1 MSNNFNYDQPGLSI
15 VNYLGWQNVT
25 DRYQFLS
32 CVLMYKCLNGM
43 APAYI
48 ADNFTHSLDIHDCNT
63 RHASA
68 GNLLLP
74 KPQKECLRKSFNF
87 NGPKLWNVLP
97 DDIKCMNN
105 IASFRARLKMFL
117 KNE

>member
-1 MSNNFNYDQPGLSI
+1 
-15 VNYLGWQNVT
+15 
-25 DRYQFLS
+25 
-32 CVLMYKCLNGM
+32 M

-48 ADNFTHSLDIHDCNT
+48 PDNFTHSVDIHDHNT

-74 KPQKECLRKSFNF
+74 KPRTEYLRKSFNF